1 MDFKPSPERQILFDT
16 LKKYFEN
23 EYSLSDRNIAAH
35 SDLGYSKKA
44 WEYWCNKNDCIFV
57 DFTEPVEKNLNEFRP
72 NWQKAIFVFD
82 ELEKRNIA
90 VSYTHLGAHETS

>member
-44 WEYWCNKNDCIFV
+44 YNAMYKTPKF
-57 DFTEPVEKNLNEFRP
+57 
-72 NWQKAIFVFD
+72 
-82 ELEKRNIA
+82 
-90 VSYTHLGAHETS
+90 

>member
-44 WEYWCNKNDCIFV
+44 WEAMRDLGI
-57 DFTEPVEKNLNEFRP
+57 
-72 NWQKAIFVFD
+72 
-82 ELEKRNIA
+82 LETLIA
-90 VSYTHLGAHETS
+90 VSYTHLTLPTKRSV

>member
-44 WEYWCNKNDCIFV
+44 WDAMRDLGI
-57 DFTEPVEKNLNEFRP
+57 
-72 NWQKAIFVFD
+72 
-82 ELEKRNIA
+82 LESLIDRIRWVWGHSTRYFNRF
-90 VSYTHLGAHETS
+90 

>member
-1 MDFKPSPERQILFDT
+1 MDFKQSPERQILFDT

-44 WEYWCNKNDCIFV
+44 WDAM
-57 DFTEPVEKNLNEFRP
+57 RP
-72 NWQKAIFVFD
+72 GDSRI
-82 ELEKRNIA
+82 
-90 VSYTHLGAHETS
+90 SYRPRIRWVWGHSTRYFNRF

>member
-44 WEYWCNKNDCIFV
+44 WEAMRDLGILETLI
-57 DFTEPVEKNLNEFRP
+57 DPEFC
-72 NWQKAIFVFD
+72 
-82 ELEKRNIA
+82 LL
-90 VSYTHLGAHETS
+90 YTSPSPRDRVRSRMPSSA

>member
-23 EYSLSDRNIAAH
+23 EYSLADRNIAAH

-44 WEYWCNKNDCIFV
+44 WEAMRDLGILESLI
-57 DFTEPVEKNLNEFRP
+57 EPELDGFGGTALLDVVR
-72 NWQKAIFVFD
+72 AI
-82 ELEKRNIA
+82 LLGSPTLRTHHSIA
-90 VSYTHLGAHETS
+90 D

>member
-44 WEYWCNKNDCIFV
+44 FFEYPRSECA
-57 DFTEPVEKNLNEFRP
+57 
-72 NWQKAIFVFD
+72 AILRSERLYSFSKYF
-82 ELEKRNIA
+82 LR
-90 VSYTHLGAHETS
+90 VSNRICLSGLGLKSISFSFL